1 MLVFPLINDTSR
13 KIIHVDMDAFFASI
27 EERDNPK
34 LKGKPVVI
42 ARNPLETGGR
52 GVVSTANYEA
62 RKYGIH
68 SAMSA
73 KEAYELCPQAVFVSG
88 NYAHYQEI
96 SRQMHEIFH
105 RYTDEVEGMAL
116 DEAYLDVT
124 VNKINAESAVK
135 IAKMIQHDIFTELH
149 LTSSAGVSYNKF
161 FAKIA
166 SDIEKPKGLTLIAP
180 EDALS
185 FLAELSVKKFHGV
198 GEKTA
203 EKLEALGITKGGD
216 IQKSSPQYL
225 AEKLGVFGWELY
237 LKANGI
243 HNAPVKPNRVRKSVG
258 KEKTYAKLLYLEA
271 DIKAEVSKL
280 AEKVAMIL
288 QEKQL
293 KGHIVVIKIRYA
305 DFTTFTKRLSLDD
318 RVDDLNIINQSA
330 QKLLD
335 DALRENVGIRLLGV
349 TVTGL

>member
-161 FAKIA
+161 LAKIA

-203 EKLEALGITKGGD
+203 EKLEALGITKGED

-318 RVDDLNIINQSA
+318 RVDDLNIINQSV

-349 TVTGL
+349 TVKGL

>member
-124 VNKINAESAVK
+124 VNKINAASAVK

-161 FAKIA
+161 LAKIA

-305 DFTTFTKRLSLDD
+305 DFTTFTKRLSLDN
-318 RVDDLNIINQSA
+318 RVDDFSIIDQNA

>member
-27 EERDNPK
+27 EERDNPE

-42 ARNPLETGGR
+42 AKNPLETGGR
-52 GVVSTANYEA
+52 GVVSTANYAA

-88 NYAHYQEI
+88 NYARYQEV
-96 SRQMHEIFH
+96 SRQMHDIFH

-124 VNKINAESAVK
+124 VNKINAASAVK

-161 FAKIA
+161 LAKIA

-180 EDALS
+180 EDALD

-243 HNAPVKPNRVRKSVG
+243 QNVPVKPNRIRKSVG
-258 KEKTYAKLLYLEA
+258 KEKTYGKLLYLEA

-280 AEKVAMIL
+280 SEKVGMIL

-318 RVDDLNIINQSA
+318 KVDDVYLIDQSA

-335 DALRENVGIRLLGV
+335 VALRDNVGIRLLGV

>member
-124 VNKINAESAVK
+124 VNKINAASAVK

>member
-42 ARNPLETGGR
+42 ARNPFETGGR

-73 KEAYELCPQAVFVSG
+73 KEAYDLCPKAIFVSG

-124 VNKINAESAVK
+124 VNKINATSAVK

-161 FAKIA
+161 LAKIA
-166 SDIEKPKGLTLIAP
+166 SDIEKPRGLTLIAP
-180 EDALS
+180 EEALA
-185 FLAELSVKKFHGV
+185 FLADLPVAKFHGV
-198 GEKTA
+198 GVKTA
-203 EKLEALGITKGGD
+203 EKLEALGITEGRD
-216 IQKSSPQYL
+216 IQNSSPQFL

-243 HNAPVKPNRVRKSVG
+243 HRSPVKPNRIRKSVG
-258 KEKTYAKLLYLEA
+258 KEKTYGKLLYLET

-280 AEKVAMIL
+280 SKKVAMVL
-288 QEKQL
+288 QDKKL
-293 KGHIVVIKIRYA
+293 KGHIIVIKIRYA
-305 DFTTFTKRLSLDD
+305 DFTTFTKRLSLDEKVSD
-318 RVDDLNIINQSA
+318 VSTIDQSA

-335 DALRENVGIRLLGV
+335 DALRENIGIRLLGV

>member
-124 VNKINAESAVK
+124 VNKINAASAVK

-161 FAKIA
+161 LAKIA

>member
-96 SRQMHEIFH
+96 SLQMHEIFH

-124 VNKINAESAVK
+124 VNKINAASAVK

-161 FAKIA
+161 LAKIA

-271 DIKAEVSKL
+271 DI
-280 AEKVAMIL
+280 
-288 QEKQL
+288 
-293 KGHIVVIKIRYA
+293 
-305 DFTTFTKRLSLDD
+305 
-318 RVDDLNIINQSA
+318 
-330 QKLLD
+330 
-335 DALRENVGIRLLGV
+335 
-349 TVTGL
+349 

>member
-62 RKYGIH
+62 RKYAIH

-124 VNKINAESAVK
+124 VNKINAASAVK

-161 FAKIA
+161 LAKIA

-349 TVTGL
+349 TVKGL

>member
-124 VNKINAESAVK
+124 VNKINAASAVK

-161 FAKIA
+161 LAKIA

-318 RVDDLNIINQSA
+318 RVDDLNIINQSV

-349 TVTGL
+349 TVKGL

>member
-27 EERDNPK
+27 EERDNPD
-34 LKGKPVVI
+34 LVGKPVVI
-42 ARNPLETGGR
+42 ARNPLESGGR
-52 GVVSTANYEA
+52 GVVSTANYIA

-88 NYAHYQEI
+88 NYEHYREI
-96 SRQMHEIFH
+96 SKQMHEIFH

-124 VNKINAESAVK
+124 INKIGATSAIK

-161 FAKIA
+161 LAKIA
-166 SDIEKPKGLTLIAP
+166 SDFEKPRGLTLISPDEAFT
-180 EDALS
+180 
-185 FLAELSVKKFHGV
+185 FLADFPIEKFHGV
-198 GEKTA
+198 GAKTA
-203 EKLEALGITKGGD
+203 EKLEKLGIKTGKD
-216 IQKSSPQYL
+216 VQNYSPQIL
-225 AEKLGVFGWELY
+225 ADKLGQFGWELY

-243 HNAPVKPNRVRKSVG
+243 HMAPVKPNRIRKSVG
-258 KEKTYAKLLYLEA
+258 KEKTYGKLLYLEA
-271 DIKAEVSKL
+271 DVKAEVEKL
-280 AEKVAMIL
+280 SQKVSDIL
-288 QEKQL
+288 TKNKM
-293 KGHIVVIKIRYA
+293 KGSIIVIKIRYA
-305 DFTTFTKRLSLDD
+305 DFTTVTKRLSLDEKVAD
-318 RVDDLNIINQSA
+318 FLTIDGHA
-330 QKLLD
+330 QNLLAD
-335 DALRENVGIRLLGV
+335 YLQEDKGIRLLGV

>member
-27 EERDNPK
+27 EVRDNPK

-161 FAKIA
+161 LAKIA

-318 RVDDLNIINQSA
+318 RVDDLNIINQSV

-349 TVTGL
+349 TVKGL

>member
-1 MLVFPLINDTSR
+1 MLVFPIINDTSR

-124 VNKINAESAVK
+124 VNKINAASAVK

-161 FAKIA
+161 LAKIA

>member
-161 FAKIA
+161 LAKIA

>member
-105 RYTDEVEGMAL
+105 RYTDEVQGMAL

-161 FAKIA
+161 LAKIA

-280 AEKVAMIL
+280 AEKVAIIL

>member
-124 VNKINAESAVK
+124 VNKINAASAVK

-161 FAKIA
+161 LAKIA

-349 TVTGL
+349 TVKGL

>member
-1 MLVFPLINDTSR
+1 
-13 KIIHVDMDAFFASI
+13 
-27 EERDNPK
+27 
-34 LKGKPVVI
+34 
-42 ARNPLETGGR
+42 
-52 GVVSTANYEA
+52 
-62 RKYGIH
+62 
-68 SAMSA
+68 MSA

-96 SRQMHEIFH
+96 SRQMREIFH

-124 VNKINAESAVK
+124 VNKINAASAVK

-161 FAKIA
+161 LAKIA

-180 EDALS
+180 EDVLS

>member
-27 EERDNPK
+27 EERDNPE

-42 ARNPLETGGR
+42 AKNPLETGGR
-52 GVVSTANYEA
+52 GVVSTANYAA

-73 KEAYELCPQAVFVSG
+73 KEAYDLCPQAVFVSG
-88 NYAHYQEI
+88 NYARYQEV
-96 SRQMHEIFH
+96 SRQMHDIFH

-124 VNKINAESAVK
+124 VNKINAASAVK

-161 FAKIA
+161 LAKIA

-180 EDALS
+180 EDALD

-243 HNAPVKPNRVRKSVG
+243 HNVPVKPNRIRKSVG
-258 KEKTYAKLLYLEA
+258 KEKTYGKLLYLEA

-280 AEKVAMIL
+280 SEKVGMIL

-318 RVDDLNIINQSA
+318 KVDDVYLIDQSA

-335 DALRENVGIRLLGV
+335 VALRDKVGIRLLGV

>member
-161 FAKIA
+161 LAKIA

-318 RVDDLNIINQSA
+318 RVDDLNIINQSV

-349 TVTGL
+349 TVKGL

>member
-27 EERDNPK
+27 EERDNPE

-42 ARNPLETGGR
+42 AKNPLETGGR
-52 GVVSTANYEA
+52 GVVSTANYAA

-88 NYAHYQEI
+88 NYARYQEV
-96 SRQMHEIFH
+96 SRQMHDIFH

-124 VNKINAESAVK
+124 VNKINAASAVK

-161 FAKIA
+161 LAKIA

-180 EDALS
+180 EDALD

-198 GEKTA
+198 GEK
-203 EKLEALGITKGGD
+203 
-216 IQKSSPQYL
+216 
-225 AEKLGVFGWELY
+225 
-237 LKANGI
+237 
-243 HNAPVKPNRVRKSVG
+243 
-258 KEKTYAKLLYLEA
+258 
-271 DIKAEVSKL
+271 
-280 AEKVAMIL
+280 
-288 QEKQL
+288 QL
-293 KGHIVVIKIRYA
+293 K
-305 DFTTFTKRLSLDD
+305 SW
-318 RVDDLNIINQSA
+318 
-330 QKLLD
+330 KL
-335 DALRENVGIRLLGV
+335 
-349 TVTGL
+349 

>member
-34 LKGKPVVI
+34 LKGNPVVI

-105 RYTDEVEGMAL
+105 RYTDEVQGMAL

-161 FAKIA
+161 LAKIA

-243 HNAPVKPNRVRKSVG
+243 HNAPVKPKRVRKSVG

-271 DIKAEVSKL
+271 NIKAEVSKL